1 MMNLAEYRRT
11 ASHLADYLPWVALVT
26 EGVVLN
32 KDGSF
37 QRSAKFRGPDLD
49 SAVAAELVGI
59 AGRLNNAFRR
69 LGSGWAIFVEA
80 ERHPSNSYPDSIF
93 PDPASALLDAERK
106 AEFEEEGAHFESSY
120 VLTFTWLPPAE
131 DAARAETWLYE
142 GREQSGVDPHE
153 ILRTFM
159 DRTDRV
165 RALLHGFM
173 RECRWLDD
181 SETLTYL
188 HSTIST
194 KRHRVRVPETP
205 IYLDAL
211 LADQPLTG
219 GLEPRLGDQHLRI
232 LSVVGFP
239 VATTPGILDELNR
252 LAFPYRWST
261 RAILLDKTDA
271 TKLLTKIRRQ
281 WFAKRKS
288 IAAILKEVMTN
299 EQSVLVDTDAAN
311 KAADADMA
319 LQELGADAFGMA
331 YVTATITVWDADPR
345 IADEKLRLVEKVIQG
360 RDFTAMLETV
370 NAVDAW
376 LGSLPGHLYANVR
389 QPPISTLNLAHM
401 IPLSAVWA
409 GPERDEH
416 FGAPPL
422 LYAKTEGSTPFRF
435 SLHVGDVG
443 HTLVV
448 GPTGSGKSVLLALM
462 ALQFRRYARSQ
473 VFAFDFGG
481 SIRAASLAMGGD
493 WHDLGGGLT
502 EGSENSISL
511 QPLARIHDVHERA
524 WAADWLVAILA
535 REGVTITP
543 DVKEHIWT
551 ALTSLASAPVEE
563 RTITGLTVLLQS
575 NDLKQA
581 IRPYCVGGA
590 YGRLL
595 DAEAEQLG
603 TASVLAFETEGLM
616 GTGGAPAVL
625 SYLFHRISDR
635 LDGSPTL
642 LIIDEGWL
650 AMDDPGFAAQLTQ
663 WLVTLRKKNASV
675 IFATQSLAQIEK
687 STIAAEIVDSCP
699 TRLLLPN
706 DRAIEPQITAIY
718 RRFGLN
724 DRQIEI
730 LARAVPKQDYYCQSR
745 RGNRLFELG
754 LSEIGLALCAASS
767 KSDQTLIAQI
777 VAEHGRDGF
786 LAAWLAAREVG
797 WAVDLIPI
805 SPTRRHPHDLASHSW
820 LPARHRVAVR
830 YRHAGADFGNASPCA
845 HCL

>member
-1 MMNLAEYRRT
+1 MMNLSEYRRT
-11 ASHLADYLPWVALVT
+11 AARLADFLPWAALVGP
-26 EGVVLN
+26 GVVVN

-37 QRSAKFRGPDLD
+37 QRTARFRGPDLD
-49 SAVAAELVGI
+49 SAVAAELVAV
-59 AGRLNNAFRR
+59 AGRINNAFRR
-69 LGSGWAIFVEA
+69 LGSGWSIFVEA
-80 ERHPSNSYPDSIF
+80 QRSEAATYPASVF
-93 PDPASALLDAERK
+93 PDPASGLVEEERK
-106 AEFEEEGAHFESSY
+106 ADFEEAGIHFVSDY
-120 VLTFTWLPPAE
+120 FLTILYLPPAE

-153 ILRTFM
+153 VMRAFI

-165 RALLHGFM
+165 LALLDGFM
-173 RECRWLDD
+173 PECDWLDD

-188 HSTIST
+188 HSTVST
-194 KRHRVRVPETP
+194 KRHHVRVPETP

-232 LSVVGFP
+232 LTVIGFP
-239 VATTPGILDELNR
+239 TATTPGLLDDLNR

-288 IAAILKEVMTN
+288 IAAILKEVLTN
-299 EQSVLVDTDAAN
+299 EASALVDTDASN

-319 LQELGADAFGMA
+319 LQELGADVAGMA
-331 YVTATITVWDADPR
+331 YVTATIVVWDADPR
-345 IADEKLRLVEKVIQG
+345 LADEKLRLVEKVIQG
-360 RDFTAMLETV
+360 RDFTAMVETV

-376 LGSLPGHLYANVR
+376 LGSLPGHAYANVR
-389 QPPISTLNLAHM
+389 QPPVSTLNLAHM

-416 FGAPPL
+416 LGSPPL
-422 LYAKTEGSTPFRF
+422 LYGKTEGSTPFRL

-448 GPTGSGKSVLLALM
+448 GPTGAGKSVLLALM
-462 ALQFRRYARSQ
+462 ALQFRRYDRSQ

-481 SIRAASLAMGGD
+481 SIRAAALAMGGD

-502 EGSENSISL
+502 EGDDFSVSL
-511 QPLARIHDVHERA
+511 QPLARIHDTYERA
-524 WAADWLVAILA
+524 WAADWIVAILT
-535 REGVTITP
+535 REAIQITP

-551 ALTSLASAPVEE
+551 ALTSLASAPVGE
-563 RTITGLTVLLQS
+563 RTITGLSVLLQS
-575 NDLKQA
+575 NDIKQA
-581 IRPYCVGGA
+581 LRPYCVGGA

-595 DAEAEQLG
+595 DAEAEHLG
-603 TASVLAFETEGLM
+603 SADVQAFEIEGLV
-616 GTGGAPAVL
+616 GTGAAPAVL
-625 SYLFHRISDR
+625 SYLFHRIGDR
-635 LDGSPTL
+635 LDGRPTL

-650 AMDDPGFAAQLTQ
+650 ALDDEGFAGQLRE
-663 WLVTLRKKNASV
+663 WLKTLRKKNASV
-675 IFATQSLAQIEK
+675 IFATQSLSDIDNSSIAPAIIE
-687 STIAAEIVDSCP
+687 SCP

-706 DRAIEPQITAIY
+706 ERAIEPQITAIY

-730 LARAVPKQDYYCQSR
+730 LARATPKRDYYCQSR

-754 LSEIGLALCAASS
+754 LSEVGLALCAASA
-767 KSDQTLIAQI
+767 KSDQTLIANL

-786 LAAWLAAREVG
+786 LAAWLRARDVG
-797 WAVDLIPI
+797 WAADLIPTFEI
-805 SPTRRHPHDLASHSW
+805 PQATKES
-820 LPARHRVAVR
+820 
-830 YRHAGADFGNASPCA
+830 
-845 HCL
+845 